1 MKQLN
6 MKQSNVCWLMN
17 IAAQGRAIE
26 NWLYF
31 KKNYVKKKFLNQWFS
46 IQIADETY
54 IKKIIIVI

>member
-1 MKQLN
+1 
-6 MKQSNVCWLMN
+6 MN

-54 IKKIIIVI
+54 IKKIITVI